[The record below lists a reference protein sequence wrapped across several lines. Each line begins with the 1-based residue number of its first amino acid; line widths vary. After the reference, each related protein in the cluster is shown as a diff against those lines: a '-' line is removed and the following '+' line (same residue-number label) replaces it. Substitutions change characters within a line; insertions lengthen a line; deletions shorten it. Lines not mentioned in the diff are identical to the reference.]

1 MKLWTGDRIDR
12 PETEDGKLDESVLT
26 DSEVRIHVVGDTGV
40 MEFYHLLNVIARLL
54 ILAGRG
60 DRVIA
65 PDEPMTHDDPDD
77 AEAAA
82 QIAAVR
88 AIDLDAIA
96 DPDVKAATLAVA
108 EVRGTDTA
116 RAIYNAVLTIAG
128 KSDIAKQVELLKK
141 AVEA

>member
-1 MKLWTGDRIDR
+1 VLDDGDIR
-12 PETEDGKLDESVLT
+12 L
-26 DSEVRIHVVGDTGV
+26 HVVGDTGV
-40 MEFYHLLNVIARLL
+40 MQFYHVLDVMARLL

-65 PDEPMTHDDPDD
+65 PDQAMTHDDGDD

-96 DPDVKAATLAVA
+96 DPDVKAAALAVA

-116 RAIYNAVLTIAG
+116 RAIYNAVVGVAS
-128 KSDIAKQVELLKK
+128 KDDKAKQIELLRK
-141 AVEA
+141 AVSA